1 MADEL
6 RIAPP
11 FRMWA
16 FSSPNAGR
24 VPGASFLQNQQGLYY
39 SDILMVVD
47 LVLGANTQG
56 VRIRLASEPVYVLD
70 GTQDKSAIAGL
81 LEEPP
86 IVAAYSLG
94 EATSQARSF
103 AFGFLPTADFDLPSL
118 IANGLIPHGI
128 AEVSLHYRRF
138 NGSAS
143 VYTERMVICRGVV
156 SGMTFGGRYPGKT
169 QTGDRIS
176 RGVEA
181 VQFEVVDP
189 RDIVQSWIPPY
200 MVDGPNGRFVNPHP
214 SAIGQRLPIIY
225 NGYPN
230 IPAVRITRYVD
241 PISTGT
247 SNNTFVFA
255 VGDGFTV
262 DTAALT
268 SGVRVNGVQHG
279 SGDTIYSWT
288 QQTVTDTK
296 GIVYSAIY
304 FDTDSAPPGQFDG
317 WKDGDTV
324 QVTVTRPGDAGQ
336 LNLMQIIQDICVR
349 YTNIGSQGLNIR
361 LFAEAEAKLMQAVGN
376 PQVLLN
382 GSDSSSAANAL
393 DFIETGLLKSY
404 PMVSMVWED
413 GAYGPIVTD
422 YRSRPTAKFVVG
434 AVPILDRVSE
444 VQTSNVSDL
453 YNGFIIRYNYDPLL
467 NAYSGFVTRDRTNS
481 DVCAYSETL
490 VGRRDF
496 EVFESPYITDET
508 TANFI
513 ADWLVAHYA
522 IPSYLVEYEAL
533 PVAFF
538 NLRRGDTILLTDD
551 EFSWTEQRAT
561 IEAIEYRR
569 GYCKLT
575 LRVWARFLDFN
586 GSAFSYGG

>member
-6 RIAPP
+6 RIAAP

-16 FSSPNAGR
+16 MTSPTVGR

-39 SDILMVVD
+39 SEVFMVVEV
-47 LVLGANTQG
+47 VLGAQANG
-56 VRIRLASEPVYVLD
+56 LRIRLATEPLYVRD
-70 GTQDKSAIAGL
+70 GILTTSPDYSAIAGM

-86 IVAAYSLG
+86 ITAAYSLG

-128 AEVSLHYRRF
+128 AEVSLQYRRF
-138 NGSAS
+138 DGSYTQ
-143 VYTERMVICRGVV
+143 YTERMVICRGVV

-169 QTGDRIS
+169 QTGDRIT
-176 RGVEA
+176 RGVEV

-189 RDIVQSWIPPY
+189 RDIVQTWIPPY
-200 MVDGPNGRFVNPHP
+200 MVDGDGGRFAMPHP
-214 SAIGQRLPIIY
+214 SAVGQRLPIIY

-230 IPAVRITRYVD
+230 IPAVRVTRY
-241 PISTGT
+241 ISIIVSGT

-255 VGDGFTV
+255 VGDGHAV
-262 DTAALT
+262 DTAD
-268 SGVRVNGVQHG
+268 GVRVNGV
-279 SGDTIYSWT
+279 SGDAVYAWT
-288 QQTVTDTK
+288 QQTVTDTQ

-304 FDTDSAPPGQFDG
+304 FDTDSAPPGQFDD

-324 QVTVTRPGDAGQ
+324 QVTVTRPGPASQ
-336 LNLMQIIQDICVR
+336 LTLLQIVQDICVR
-349 YTNIGSQGLNIR
+349 YTNIGLQGLNLR
-361 LFAEAEAKLMQAVGN
+361 LFAESETKLSQGIGN

-393 DFIETGLLKSY
+393 DFIESGLMKSY

-413 GAYGPIVTD
+413 GGYGPIVTD
-422 YRSRPTAKFVVG
+422 YRGRPVGSFVAG

-467 NAYSGFVTRDRTNS
+467 NAYSGFVSRDRTNS

-496 EVFESPYITDET
+496 EVLESPYITDES

-561 IEAIEYRR
+561 IEATEYRR